1 MQIKRSAKA
10 HWVGAGKDGKGS
22 LTTDSKVLDNA
33 SYAFHSRFES
43 GAGTNPEELIGA
55 AHAGCFSMKLA
66 FLFQAANIVPET
78 IDTTATVVFE
88 NGSITAI
95 FLETFV
101 KAAVDAEQ
109 FNALVLDAKENC
121 PISKLLNTNIHLQS
135 HLL

>member
-1 MQIKRSAKA
+1 
-10 HWVGAGKDGKGS
+10 
-22 LTTDSKVLDNA
+22 
-33 SYAFHSRFES
+33 
-43 GAGTNPEELIGA
+43 
-55 AHAGCFSMKLA
+55 MKLA